1 MFGAKNNYLILS
13 DYIRFEHLSNMAVK
27 VKFYDNSY
35 QPEKGLTYSLIAA
48 ICKGQWIFVR
58 HRDKL
63 TWEIAGGHIEK
74 GETPEEAAGRE
85 LTEETGAFTFRL
97 HSIATYSVES
107 DFNIGYGRLFLAE
120 VTALKDIV
128 DTCEIEEII
137 LSEKIPD
144 NLTYPDI
151 QPLLFEK
158 VLDYARAK
166 GII

>member
-74 GETPEEAAGRE
+74 AKPLRRLQAENLLRR
-85 LTEETGAFTFRL
+85 LVLL
-97 HSIATYSVES
+97 HSDY
-107 DFNIGYGRLFLAE
+107 
-120 VTALKDIV
+120 
-128 DTCEIEEII
+128 
-137 LSEKIPD
+137 
-144 NLTYPDI
+144 I
-151 QPLLFEK
+151 Q
-158 VLDYARAK
+158 
-166 GII
+166 